1 VKPHLKKQWC
11 IGEINSNFIWHMEQ
25 VLDQYGKPYNPD
37 YPVVC
42 FDERPCQLI
51 EDVLQPMPI
60 KEGQPK
66 REDSH
71 YKRNGTAVVLAA
83 IEPLKGK
90 RIVEV
95 REQKTKKDYADFM
108 SKLARQYP
116 EAKKII
122 LIQDNLNTHNPSSF
136 YENMS
141 AKEAFELA
149 QRFEM
154 IYTPKKASWLNM
166 AEIEFSA
173 LSKQC
178 LDRRIGNLK
187 MLMKEVNAW
196 ARKRNK
202 DKIKISWQ
210 FTMNSAR
217 EKFKRFYNDISIN
230 N

>member
-1 VKPHLKKQWC
+1 
-11 IGEINSNFIWHMEQ
+11 MEK
-25 VLDQYGKPYNPD
+25 VLDCYEKPYNED

-51 EDVLQPMPI
+51 EDVMQPMLAQ
-60 KEGQPK
+60 EGRPK
-66 REDSH
+66 REDYH
-71 YKRNGTAVVLAA
+71 YKRNGTATVLAA
-83 IEPLKGK
+83 VEPLIGK

-95 REQKTKKDYADFM
+95 RKQKTKKDYAEFM
-108 SKLARQYP
+108 KELANHYP
-116 EAKKII
+116 KAKKII

-136 YENMS
+136 YENML
-141 AKEAFELA
+141 AKEAFALS

-178 LDRRIGNLK
+178 LDRRIGDLK
-187 MLMKEVNAW
+187 ILTKEVNAW
-196 ARKRNK
+196 TRKRNK
-202 DKIKISWQ
+202 YKIKINWQ
-210 FTMNSAR
+210 FTKNNAR
-217 EKFKRFYNDISIN
+217 KKFDRFYNDTIN